1 MNDRFS
7 DRPII
12 DRILNY
18 SADYPTNAVAQE
30 SSAKMLQ
37 TVLNYRICMQLL
49 NMVGQIGS
57 ESTARSYSRSIDSM
71 VRGIFSPISHN
82 RETSQIPSRPIPMY
96 STSYPLFSTVGRATT
111 NAMDQYMETILYDT
125 SMSETRC
132 AISFDD
138 FTPGEEIA
146 RLHTCGHYFKKT
158 PLQTWLQ
165 RRRHCPVC
173 RRPVFS
179 LSTRGNTYVNPVNG
193 NTHAYS
199 NPVNGNTYTNTSD
212 VVRNLE
218 QDLTEYIMRALSTP
232 TSANT
237 TSNMNMAS
245 YIYTMEIPISSA
257 SSYSNLDEPENS

>member
-7 DRPII
+7 DRLII

-30 SSAKMLQ
+30 YSTKMLQ
-37 TVLNYRICMQLL
+37 TVLNYRVCMQLL
-49 NMVGQIGS
+49 NMVGQVGS
-57 ESTARSYSRSIDSM
+57 ESTARAYSQSIDSM
-71 VRGIFSPISHN
+71 VRGIFSSRSHN
-82 RETSQIPSRPIPMY
+82 RETPAPSRPIPI
-96 STSYPLFSTVGRATT
+96 FSTVGRTTT
-111 NAMDQYMETILYDT
+111 NAMDACMETIVYDA

-146 RLHTCGHYFKKT
+146 RLHTCGHYFKKI

-173 RRPVFS
+173 RRPVLS
-179 LSTRGNTYVNPVNG
+179 SSTRGNTHTYSG

-199 NPVNGNTYTNTSD
+199 GNAHAYSGNTHAYSGNAHAYSGNAGMETHI
-212 VVRNLE
+212 R
-218 QDLTEYIMRALSTP
+218 TP
-232 TSANT
+232 A
-237 TSNMNMAS
+237 M
-245 YIYTMEIPISSA
+245 
-257 SSYSNLDEPENS
+257 